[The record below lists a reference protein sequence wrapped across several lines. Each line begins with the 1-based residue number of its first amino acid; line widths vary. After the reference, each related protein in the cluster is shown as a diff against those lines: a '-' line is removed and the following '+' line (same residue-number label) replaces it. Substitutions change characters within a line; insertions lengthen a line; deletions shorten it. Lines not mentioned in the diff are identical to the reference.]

1 MSFYFWL
8 ALGSFIF
15 FTIAGHEIWAF
26 CLLCVLLIIGS
37 IESAIDKAVGRIIT
51 TRRPP

>member
-8 ALGSFIF
+8 TLGVFIF
-15 FTIAGHEIWAF
+15 FTFTAPAIWAL

-37 IESAIDKAVGRIIT
+37 IESAIDKAVGRM
-51 TRRPP
+51 RR